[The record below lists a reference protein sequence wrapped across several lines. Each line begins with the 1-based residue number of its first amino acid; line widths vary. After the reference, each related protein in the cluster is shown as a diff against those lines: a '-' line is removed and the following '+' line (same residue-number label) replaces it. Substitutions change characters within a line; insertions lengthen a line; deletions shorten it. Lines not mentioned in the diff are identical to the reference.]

1 MNFDFEISSSDC
13 IKVDSGLSIPV
24 LEFDDGTL
32 IVKSYNFYHISKP
45 VSVQPTG
52 ISYH

>member
-1 MNFDFEISSSDC
+1 MSSDFEISRPDGV
-13 IKVDSGLSIPV
+13 KVDSGLSIPV
-24 LEFDDGTL
+24 LEFDDWTL
-32 IVKSYNFYHISKP
+32 IVESDNFYHISKP